1 MVHVETEIEPI
12 AENHEIYQGLY
23 SAYVEA
29 NQALS
34 QKTFENL
41 ATIRDLTLNLR

>member
-1 MVHVETEIEPI
+1 MNELEIEPI
-12 AENHEIYQGLY
+12 VENHEIYQGLY

-34 QKTFENL
+34 RKTFENL
-41 ATIRDLTLNLR
+41 AAVQDITSNRR